1 MNTAKKWWGIAGASI
16 VSLLVSAGI
25 ASAQQTVTLPD
36 PLGGSESF
44 NSVVLAVTG
53 FLFWDIAVPLST
65 IMVLVGAFQFMTA
78 AGDPEKV
85 TKARK
90 TITYAAVGF
99 ALAVLAGSVST
110 LIQNFVAGK

>member
-44 NSVVLAVTG
+44 NSVVL
-53 FLFWDIAVPLST
+53 AVPLST